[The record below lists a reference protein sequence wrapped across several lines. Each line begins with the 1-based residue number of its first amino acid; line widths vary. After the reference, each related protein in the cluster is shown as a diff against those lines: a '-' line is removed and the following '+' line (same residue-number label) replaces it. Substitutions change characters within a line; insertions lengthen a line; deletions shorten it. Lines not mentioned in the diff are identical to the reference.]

1 MKKSMLLMICLLI
14 LVLGGCK
21 EDQQKP
27 ESEAATEV
35 EVVEVI
41 STNTTSNNKD
51 ISMTLHH
58 SVKDQDIYLECII
71 TPNFEF
77 KEKSGTKKQGEGQVV
92 VYVDNKKWG
101 SFTKGAFIL
110 KGVPKG
116 DHNLTVKLLHNDET
130 EYGVEQTIQ
139 VEI

>member
-1 MKKSMLLMICLLI
+1 M
-14 LVLGGCK
+14 
-21 EDQQKP
+21 
-27 ESEAATEV
+27 
-35 EVVEVI
+35 EVI
-41 STNTTSNNKD
+41 STNTKSKDQD

-58 SVKDQDIYLECII
+58 SVKNQDIYVECIV
-71 TPNFEF
+71 TPNFKF
-77 KEKSGTKKQGEGQVV
+77 KENSKAKKEGEGQVI

-101 SFTKGAFIL
+101 SFAKGAFIL

-116 DHNLTVKLLHNDET
+116 EHILTVKLLHNDET